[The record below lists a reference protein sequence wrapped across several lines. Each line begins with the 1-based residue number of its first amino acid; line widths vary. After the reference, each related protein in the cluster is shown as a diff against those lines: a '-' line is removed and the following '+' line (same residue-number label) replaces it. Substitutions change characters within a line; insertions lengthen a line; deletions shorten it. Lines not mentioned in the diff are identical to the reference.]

1 MRYAQV
7 IVDLSAEALDR
18 VFTYAVPEGM
28 AVEPG
33 QLVAVPFGP
42 RVREG
47 FVVSLSDAC
56 DLPPEKV
63 KPLLRVEREEPVV
76 LPDLMELAEWMHVRY
91 LCNLVDALRLM
102 LPAELRSGRVREKS
116 VRMARLTLSGDALTE
131 FIEKNRRAPKQLE
144 IVEALRQGDAGTA
157 GFGVDTNAVTLIT
170 REDLVELPVL
180 PKRAVADGILDRVAA
195 L

>member
-1 MRYAQV
+1 MSLYAQV

-102 LPAELRSGRVREKS
+102 LPAELRGGRVREKS
-116 VRMARLTLSGDALTE
+116 VRMAHLILAD
-131 FIEKNRRAPKQLE
+131 
-144 IVEALRQGDAGTA
+144 EALSVLGEAHDGRGRR
-157 GFGVDTNAVTLIT
+157 
-170 REDLVELPVL
+170 REGP
-180 PKRAVADGILDRVAA
+180 G
-195 L
+195 